1 VRAIRSRIVPKR
13 VTKSRVAIGLRFIS
27 VEVQDRKAL
36 TRFIAK
42 CDCNCKSKKVCAEGS
57 WHDSCNHFSWAV
69 RIPIRFYI
77 LTARHK
83 VLAITQIAHMLLLA
97 SVMAFNLVQ

>member
-36 TRFIAK
+36 TRFIA
-42 CDCNCKSKKVCAEGS
+42 
-57 WHDSCNHFSWAV
+57 
-69 RIPIRFYI
+69 
-77 LTARHK
+77 
-83 VLAITQIAHMLLLA
+83 M
-97 SVMAFNLVQ
+97 